1 MKKDIHPEYFEDA
14 TINCSCGAKYQI
26 GSTRQTIEVELCA
39 ACHPF
44 YTGEQKILDTARRV
58 EKFQERAAKK
68 TGGTASKAAKK
79 AVKRAKRAEKG
90 PKYEI
95 EETKTATIKK
105 VTKKKVAEK

>member
-1 MKKDIHPEYFEDA
+1 MKKDTHPEYFEDA
-14 TINCSCGAKYQI
+14 TIICSCGAKYEV

-44 YTGEQKILDTARRV
+44 YTGEQKIVDSARRV
-58 EKFQERAAKK
+58 EKFKARAAKK
-68 TGGTASKAAKK
+68 AGATVSKAAKK
-79 AVKRAKRAEKG
+79 ATKRAKRAEKG

-105 VTKKKVAEK
+105 KVAEK